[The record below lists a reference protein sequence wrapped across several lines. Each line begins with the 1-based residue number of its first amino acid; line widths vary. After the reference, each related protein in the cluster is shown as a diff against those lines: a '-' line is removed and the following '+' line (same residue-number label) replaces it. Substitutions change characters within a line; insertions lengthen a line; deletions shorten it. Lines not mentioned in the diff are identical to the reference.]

1 MARLER
7 HFHLTKRELEKIQ
20 TELAALQRE
29 LEALGA
35 KYEAAILEKQKLQEE
50 AEIMERRLIAADKL
64 ISGLGSENVRSAGLR
79 ALPGA
84 LCGASWSVRAS
95 ACGVCGFPGEPCE
108 KSDFPRPGLRWT
120 SRVSYSVVV
129 KGFGG
134 RAAVGTEKPAASCKV
149 SPVLGTQCL
158 VTCSPI
164 RDVSVTGH
172 LWLIQS

>member
-64 ISGLGSENVRSAGLR
+64 ISGLGSENVRSACLR
-79 ALPGA
+79 ALPVA
-84 LCGASWSVRAS
+84 LCGASWSVRPPVAS
-95 ACGVCGFPGEPCE
+95 VVSPESPV
-108 KSDFPRPGLRWT
+108 KSPIFHGRSKVDSGCCIDCFHQSL
-120 SRVSYSVVV
+120 RVSYSVVV
-129 KGFGG
+129 KGYGG
-134 RAAVGTEKPAASCKV
+134 RAPVGTGRSQWP
-149 SPVLGTQCL
+149 PV
-158 VTCSPI
+158 
-164 RDVSVTGH
+164 R
-172 LWLIQS
+172 WLPSWEHSAW